1 MANKRNERWSLTE
14 YQFIIKTKGSR
25 TSLHFRNAGRVVD
38 PFHMSFE
45 EVELAY
51 QELTRWQNEM
61 ERFYKR
67 QRTKLKVAV
76 AKTKFRLFWI
86 MLFNGKYMPKKK
98 KK

>member
-1 MANKRNERWSLTE
+1 M
-14 YQFIIKTKGSR
+14 TKDAKK
-25 TSLHFRNAGRVVD
+25 LKNDFNAGRVVD

-45 EVELAY
+45 EVELDY

-67 QRTKLKVAV
+67 QRTKLKIAV